1 MTPSQDNTLHTPR
14 IPVLLVTYNRMLY
27 TEKCLD
33 SICDAG
39 VPIEINIFDNHSTDD
54 TVEWLHQL
62 FDHGAGDAWYGM
74 SVPGRD
80 VIFSEIVYNTE
91 NQGLAKTMNWF
102 FRKYATQPYVVK
114 VDNDTVL
121 PKNWLKDLLDVMEAG
136 VATRHQSAGAMS
148 NIGWRTG
155 PGQNRLGAVSPTCLR
170 PNGQTFKDWAKDHM
184 VSVPFGEHQLHYNS
198 YILGT
203 GVLINMDMIRERG
216 LLFEH
221 FPYGPETPSTIQGG
235 QMRPVKTCLISGW
248 GAYQR
253 IAADYD
259 GWKFAFYSKVHANLL
274 NLKEEFVL
282 SNDYPEYDE
291 ELKDARDQ
299 GNAWWESVGGLPGV
313 KMYVD
318 AHGGLEKLK
327 PWHPNPGELQKVV
340 ADYIDP
346 QSQHT
351 FRGVA
356 MRKNYLTDCDDRKER
371 STQKWWEERVAKEGV
386 FHSIFKDQ
394 TQSRTNEFTA
404 IHETIIR
411 QEIKPYMDVLEVGCG
426 WGRMAPLISQCAKSY
441 VGTDFVE
448 QLLVTARETLP
459 KLDFRYADA
468 GALPFEGGSF
478 DAVVAVACVSSFD
491 ERFDAIMQ
499 EMLRVVKKG
508 GFVLL
513 LEEEWSRMQWKLEN
527 K

>member
-1 MTPSQDNTLHTPR
+1 MVAPGKAVR
-14 IPVLLVTYNRMLY
+14 IPVLLVTYNRLGY
-27 TEKCLD
+27 TQRALE
-33 SICDAG
+33 SVCDAG
-39 VPIEINIFDNHSTDD
+39 VPIEINIFDNHSTDG
-54 TVEWLHQL
+54 TVEWLHKM
-62 FDHGAGDAWYGM
+62 FDFGTGDMWFGAPM
-74 SVPGRD
+74 GRD
-80 VIFSEIVYNTE
+80 VIFSEVVYNTE

-121 PKNWLKDLLDVMEAG
+121 PKNWLKDLLHAMEGIRG
-136 VATRHQSAGAMS
+136 VDGQDFLSGETKATARK
-148 NIGWRTG
+148 I
-155 PGQNRLGAVSPTCLR
+155 GAVSPTCLR

-221 FPYGPETPSTIQGG
+221 FPYGPATKTYTVHDVGG
-235 QMRPVKTCLISGW
+235 ITYQRPEKTCLISGW

-299 GNAWWESVGGLPGV
+299 GDAWWESVGGLPGV
-313 KMYVD
+313 KKYVEE
-318 AHGGLEKLK
+318 HGGLEKL
-327 PWHPNPGELQKVV
+327 
-340 ADYIDP
+340 DP
-346 QSQHT
+346 VKSYGFMLRDLWMKQ
-351 FRGVA
+351 GVPLDQDLTNA
-356 MRKNYLTDCDDRKER
+356 GAGLKRYLTDCDDRKER

-404 IHETIIR
+404 IHEMIIR

-426 WGRMAPLISQCAKSY
+426 WGRNSHLISQCAKSY

-448 QLLVTARETLP
+448 KLLETARETLP

-468 GALPFEGGSF
+468 GALPFEDAQF
-478 DAVVAVACVSSFD
+478 HAVVAVACVSSFD
-491 ERFDAIMQ
+491 ERFDAIMA